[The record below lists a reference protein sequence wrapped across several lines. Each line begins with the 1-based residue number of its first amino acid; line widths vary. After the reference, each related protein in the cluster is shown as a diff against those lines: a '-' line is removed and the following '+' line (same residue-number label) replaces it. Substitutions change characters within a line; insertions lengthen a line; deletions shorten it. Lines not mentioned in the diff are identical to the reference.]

1 MKLGVVLNL
10 KRKGVKEALRVIR
23 DTWESDIYISE
34 PDSKLATER
43 DIVVPEKEFSRYID
57 LVVSLGGDG
66 TFLRASRIASGKPV
80 LGINLGGLGFLTFY
94 RPDELKNVLNYIRN
108 GEYEI
113 EERMTLNAI
122 YNDRSFFAL
131 NDMVV
136 TATGAA
142 RLITVEVYHRNE
154 LLNRYK
160 ADGVIVSTPTGS
172 TAYNLAA
179 GGPILYP
186 GLQVVIVTPICAH
199 ALTVRPVIL
208 PIDHGIIVRP
218 VSKGVDILLSAD
230 GQVQEVIESG
240 TSISIVKGKN
250 AKFVLTPEAPKFY
263 DVLRQK
269 LNWG

>member
-10 KRKGVKEALRVIR
+10 KRKGVNEALEVIR
-23 DTWESDIYISE
+23 ATWPSPIYISE
-34 PDSKLATER
+34 PDAKLSTEK
-43 DIVVPEKEFSRYID
+43 DIVIPEYDFPKYVDI
-57 LVVSLGGDG
+57 VVSLGGDG
-66 TFLRASRIASGKPV
+66 TFLRATRVAAGKPV
-80 LGINLGGLGFLTFY
+80 VGINLGGLGFLTFY
-94 RPDELKNVLNYIRN
+94 RPDELRNVLNHLIH
-108 GEYEI
+108 GKYEI
-113 EERMTLNAI
+113 EERMTLNAL
-122 YNDRSFFAL
+122 YNNKSFFAL

-142 RLITVEVYHRNE
+142 RLITVEVYHQNE

-179 GGPILYP
+179 GGPILFP
-186 GLQVVIVTPICAH
+186 RLQVVIVTPICAH

-208 PIDHGIIVRP
+208 PIDSGVTIRP

-240 TSISIVKGKN
+240 TSVNIVKGEN
-250 AKFVLTPEAPKFY
+250 ARFVLIPEAPKFY